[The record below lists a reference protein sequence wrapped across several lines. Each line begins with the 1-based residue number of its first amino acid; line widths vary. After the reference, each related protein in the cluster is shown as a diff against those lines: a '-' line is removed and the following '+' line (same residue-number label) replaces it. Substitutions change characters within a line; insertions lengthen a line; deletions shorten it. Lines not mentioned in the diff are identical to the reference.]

1 MRILYVVHQF
11 FPQWYTGTE
20 RFVLNLARQ
29 MRRMGHYVEVLTYG
43 FEDNTGF
50 SIHDGIMCK
59 RYKFQY
65 IPVTSVRHLNVP
77 EDLSFNIFDKKLG
90 NILDKIITKE
100 NFDIVHVAHP
110 MRVGYAIKVANS
122 ADLPVILT
130 LTDFWL
136 MCPRGIAVTQNE
148 ELCKTPENGMK
159 CARVCYGN
167 LWKDKLIQRFNGAN
181 EIIKNVDTVTAPTY
195 FLAGIFKN
203 VFNRDIKVIRHGIEY
218 SGVKPNKRLKHER
231 DDIVFGY
238 IGTILPHK
246 GVHIVVEALKLLK
259 NKNIKVR
266 IYGNYFHEKEYFEN
280 LKKMAD
286 GDSRIEFLGEY
297 KDEEVPSIMNE
308 IDCLLVP
315 SVWWE
320 NSPLTVLTS
329 LAFKVPVIT
338 INIGGAAELVKDGL
352 NGFNFDIG
360 NSKSLANAI
369 GKIAENP
376 EILNKIK
383 DNIIRPPRVE
393 EEAFMYEEIYYSNLI
408 EGGDRKC
415 SANVEMLQG
424 ITSPIKIPN
433 HEYRSFPSATIELSE
448 NSMDDIDHS
457 VEHNF
462 EVWNNRDWSGG
473 GEEWTVS
480 PKWKQS
486 LIDEVMLKYIKS
498 EKTIL
503 EIGPG
508 GGRWTEA
515 LLQIAKHLV
524 LVDLSDR
531 CIEVCKQR
539 FANCRNI
546 SYFVNNGTDLSFISD
561 DSVDF
566 IWSFDVFVHI
576 NLKDIDHY
584 LQQFSRILRS
594 GGCGIIHHA
603 KDGNKYGGWRSDMTA
618 KLFADFVNRHGLILV
633 TQFDSWGNGMY
644 NVKGHHDVISVFEKP

>member
-11 FPQWYTGTE
+11 FPKHYTGTE
-20 RFVLNLARQ
+20 RFVLNLSKQ
-29 MRRMGHYVEVLTYG
+29 MQRMGHFVKVLTYG
-43 FEDNTGF
+43 IAETEGFEDEIDDFLIKAYTYQGVSVI
-50 SIHDGIMCK
+50 SI
-59 RYKFQY
+59 
-65 IPVTSVRHLNVP
+65 RH
-77 EDLSFNIFDKKLG
+77 
-90 NILDKIITKE
+90 KIIPEEVSFKIFEKE
-100 NFDIVHVAHP
+100 TEKVLKKIIDEEFDIIHIAHP
-110 MRVGYAIKVANS
+110 MRLGSILKIAKQRNIPTV
-122 ADLPVILT
+122 LT

-136 MCPRGIAVTQNE
+136 MCPRGIGVTING
-148 ELCKTPENGMK
+148 ELCPSPENGMK
-159 CARVCYGN
+159 CVKECYGEM
-167 LWKDKLIQRFNGAN
+167 WKDRIMQRVNEAN
-181 EIIKNVDTVTAPTY
+181 EFIKSVDVGASPTY
-195 FLAGIFKN
+195 FLASVLKN
-203 VFNRDIKVIRHGIEY
+203 IFNRDISVVRHGTEY
-218 SGVKPNKRLKHER
+218 SDIKPNKRLKDKR
-231 DDIVFGY
+231 DSVVFGY
-238 IGTILPHK
+238 IGTVLPHK
-246 GVHIVVEALKLLK
+246 GVHIAVKALKLLK
-259 NKNIKVR
+259 NENIKVK
-266 IYGNYFHEKEYFEN
+266 IYGNYFQEKEYYEN
-280 LKKMAD
+280 LKKMSE
-286 GDSRIEFLGEY
+286 GDSRIELLGEY
-297 KDEEVPSIMNE
+297 KDEEMQYIMNGIDCMTVPSI
-308 IDCLLVP
+308 
-315 SVWWE
+315 WWE

-329 LAFKVPVIT
+329 LAFKVPVIA
-338 INIGGAAELVKDGL
+338 INVGGAAELVKDGI
-352 NGFNFDIG
+352 NGFNFEIG
-360 NSKSLANAI
+360 NSRSLANVI
-369 GKIAENP
+369 EKIAENP
-376 EILNKIK
+376 EILNEIK

-424 ITSPIKIPN
+424 ITSPIKNQN
-433 HEYRSFPSATIELSE
+433 HEYRSFPSATIEPSE
-448 NSMDDIDHS
+448 NSMDDIDHR

-462 EVWNNRDWSGG
+462 EVWNNRDWSDGG
-473 GEEWTVS
+473 VEWTVS

-498 EKTIL
+498 GKTIL

-524 LVDLSDR
+524 LIELSDR

-576 NLKDIDHY
+576 NPKDIGHY
-584 LQQFSRILRS
+584 LQQLSRILRS
-594 GGCGIIHHA
+594 GGRGIIHHA

-644 NVKGHHDVISVFEKP
+644 NVKGHHGVISVFEKP